1 MHRIIILSELY
12 FPEQT
17 STGYFLTKTAE
28 GLAEVYEVLVIT
40 GPATKFLLP
49 ASGFASNE
57 VINKVKI
64 WRCGGTIFNKNILI
78 GRFINLI
85 TRSTTIF
92 YKALLLCKHS
102 DLILVVTNPPL
113 LPFVALLLKWLKG
126 VSFVLLIHDV
136 YPEALVAAGLCKSYS
151 TIFRIGERVNKVLYN
166 QAKKIITLGR
176 DMTVLTQAKLSDG
189 DISKIV
195 CIPNWSDCK
204 LISPIYK
211 ADNKLLKKLGISSK
225 FIVLY
230 AGNIG
235 KTHGIEYIAEAANLL
250 QEEPNFHFIVSGSGS
265 KKKWLE
271 EYAFNHELVNISI
284 LDSCPRDELNE
295 VINACNVAIISFVPG
310 MAGVSVPSRMYNQM
324 AAGKPIIAVA
334 DDWSELAEVIREEE
348 IGWVVKPGDIDGL
361 VRTILFVV
369 KHPHLQNQMGKRAAV
384 AAQAKYTFTRTNKAY
399 KSLFQELFAN
409 LS

>member
-1 MHRIIILSELY
+1 MHRVIILSELY

-28 GLAEVYEVLVIT
+28 GLAEVYEVKVIT

-49 ASGFASNE
+49 FSGILTNE
-57 VINKVKI
+57 VINKVEI
-64 WRCGGTIFNKNILI
+64 WRCNGTTFDKNHFS
-78 GRFINLI
+78 GRLVNLI
-85 TRSTTIF
+85 TRSTAIF
-92 YKALLLCKHS
+92 CKALLLCNDQ

-126 VSFVLLIHDV
+126 VQFVLLIHDV
-136 YPEALVAAGLCKSYS
+136 YPEALVAAGLCKSS
-151 TIFRIGERVNKVLYN
+151 SIIVQIGKKINQILYN

-176 DMTVLTQAKLSDG
+176 DMTVLTQAKLSSE
-189 DISKIV
+189 DINKIV
-195 CIPNWSDCK
+195 CIPNWSDCD
-204 LISPIYK
+204 LISPLEK
-211 ADNKLLKKLGISSK
+211 VNNAVLKKLEVGNK

-235 KTHGIEYIAEAANLL
+235 KTHGIEYVAEAAKLL
-250 QEEPNFHFIVSGSGS
+250 QKEPNFHFIVSGSGS

-271 EYAFNHELVNISI
+271 EYALNHKLGNISI
-284 LDSCPRDELNE
+284 FDSCPRDKLNE
-295 VINACNVAIISFVPG
+295 VINACDVAVISFVPG

-324 AAGKPIIAVA
+324 ATGKPIIAVA
-334 DDWSELAEVIREEE
+334 DDWSELAEVIQEEE
-348 IGWVVKPGDIDGL
+348 IGWVVKPGDVDGL
-361 VRTILFVV
+361 VRTIHLVA
-369 KHPHLQNQMGKRAAV
+369 KHSHLRVQMGKRAAV